1 MAASPVTVARPL
13 AVQQIRQRVPLQLRA
28 LETRSPCSVSPA
40 TGRAPQCQRRRQLV
54 RTPARVAPYR
64 RGEHRSTRPMSLQP
78 RARRRAHQPRRSRR
92 PREPAL
98 RLLRRRQETLFP
110 SLVLLRSTG
119 HHQQQRLSSPRPS
132 WRWFS
137 SRRWSSLRSSLL
149 RSSLLQSSSRRSSL
163 RSSLLPSSSRRSSFL
178 APAVVRRGSIRHAR
192 HAVAT
197 CRHRPPRGR
206 SAGLWQLHPVRRIAP
221 TSRHSSC
228 RVPLPVRSV

>member
-40 TGRAPQCQRRRQLV
+40 PGRAPQCQRRRQLV

-98 RLLRRRQETLFP
+98 RLLRRRQKTLFP

-119 HHQQQRLSSPRPS
+119 HHRQQRLSSPRPS

-137 SRRWSSLRSSLL
+137 SRRWSSLWSSLL
-149 RSSLLQSSSRRSSL
+149 RSSLLQSSSRR
-163 RSSLLPSSSRRSSFL
+163 PSFL